1 VRRRWVW
8 LGLLAC
14 VTAVIVACV
23 KTLWARQSRLSGAVA
38 LVRQSPGA
46 RAFLTEPGVG
56 YLEAYFRFGT
66 DMPDDVIIAI
76 DQEMIEGVNRSLRYA
91 GADWMALVG
100 VQRAG
105 GVWVTAGTDATMNG
119 TPSTARN
126 WKIYDLKTR
135 LLPDT
140 WYRMRVEADFGN
152 RHFRSFSIDGGDLSR
167 TIDLSQ
173 LTLDYPN
180 YMPFSAP
187 SLGYFVVAMRSHDMM
202 HQRGTPLVYFDDV
215 EGGSIAPDGT
225 EHQLFSDGFETQ
237 QSVTRQPLSTP
248 VINLDA
254 YSDGRWYLERDESLF
269 TIQKVPFAHSG
280 SAVAVA
286 DVNLE

>member
-1 VRRRWVW
+1 VRGRWAW

-23 KTLWARQSRLSGAVA
+23 KTLWAQQSRLSGAVA
-38 LVRQSPGA
+38 LVRQSAGA
-46 RAFLTEPGVG
+46 QAFLAKPGVG
-56 YLEAYFRFGT
+56 YIQAYFRFGT

-76 DQEMIEGVNRSLRYA
+76 DEEMQEGVTQPLHYA

-105 GVWVTAGTDATMNG
+105 GVWVTAGTDATMKG

-135 LLPDT
+135 LQSDT
-140 WYRMRVEADFGN
+140 WYRMRIEADFGN

-180 YMPFSAP
+180 YMPFSAA
-187 SLGYFVVAMRSHDMM
+187 SLSYFVVAMRSRDMM
-202 HQRGTPLVYFDDV
+202 HRRGTPLVYFDDV

-225 EHQLFSDGFETQ
+225 EQRLFSDGFETQ
-237 QSVTRQPLSTP
+237 ESVTSQPLSAP
-248 VINLDA
+248 VINLDV
-254 YSDGRWYLERDESLF
+254 YRDGRWFLERDESRF

-280 SAVAVA
+280 SAVGVA
-286 DVNLE
+286 DVNLD